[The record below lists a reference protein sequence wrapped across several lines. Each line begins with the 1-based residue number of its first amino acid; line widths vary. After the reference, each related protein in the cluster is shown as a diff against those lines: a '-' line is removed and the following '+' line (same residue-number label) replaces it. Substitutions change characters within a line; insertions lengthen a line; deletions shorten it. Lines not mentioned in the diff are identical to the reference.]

1 MWYYIVTG
9 KKESPEE
16 LENGTGKREPS
27 KEDKIMKNLKK
38 TVSEIK
44 SCPQGM
50 GAYYEVFYNR
60 ATDELFTCFQV
71 SLGHNSWTK
80 FENPEIVK
88 IGEFEKPV
96 TMKELKQLVE
106 EAR

>member
-1 MWYYIVTG
+1 
-9 KKESPEE
+9 
-16 LENGTGKREPS
+16 
-27 KEDKIMKNLKK
+27 MKNMKK

-44 SCPQGM
+44 TCPQCV

-60 ATDELFTCFQV
+60 KTDELFTCFQV

-80 FENPEIVK
+80 FEDPEIVK

-96 TMKELKQLVE
+96 TMKGLKRLVE
-106 EAR
+106 EAQQ

>member
-1 MWYYIVTG
+1 
-9 KKESPEE
+9 
-16 LENGTGKREPS
+16 
-27 KEDKIMKNLKK
+27 MKNLKK

-44 SCPQGM
+44 SCPQDV

-60 ATDELFTCFQV
+60 TEDKLFTCFQV

-80 FENPEIVK
+80 FEDPEIVK
-88 IGEFEKPV
+88 IGDFENPV

>member
-1 MWYYIVTG
+1 
-9 KKESPEE
+9 
-16 LENGTGKREPS
+16 
-27 KEDKIMKNLKK
+27 MKNLKK

-44 SCPQGM
+44 TCPQGM

-60 ATDELFTCFQV
+60 ETDELFACFQV

-80 FENPEIVK
+80 FEDPEIVK
-88 IGEFEKPV
+88 IGEFENPI

>member
-1 MWYYIVTG
+1 
-9 KKESPEE
+9 
-16 LENGTGKREPS
+16 
-27 KEDKIMKNLKK
+27 MKNLKK

-44 SCPQGM
+44 TCPQGM

-60 ATDELFTCFQV
+60 AADELFTRFQV

-80 FENPEIVK
+80 FEDPEIVK

-96 TMKELKQLVE
+96 TMKELKQLAE
-106 EAR
+106 YAKR